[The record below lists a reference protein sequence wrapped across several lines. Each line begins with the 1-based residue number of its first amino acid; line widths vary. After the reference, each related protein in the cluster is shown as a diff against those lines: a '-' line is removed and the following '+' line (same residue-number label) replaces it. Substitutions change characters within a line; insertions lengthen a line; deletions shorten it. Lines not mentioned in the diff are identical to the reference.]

1 MYTKSYRETSITS
14 IQYKKDKHKDI
25 CVQLAHI
32 HDAPTRIFVRGELPL
47 GQAVAI
53 VGTRKPTVYGEEVA
67 YRMAFELAQAGLIIV
82 SGLAYGIDTI
92 AHRAAVAAG
101 GKTVAVLG
109 CGLDVCYP
117 AANKVLAEQIVQSG
131 GALVSEYEEG
141 TPPLK
146 YHFPARNRIIAGMS
160 LGVLVPE
167 ADARSG
173 SLITAHLALDENRV
187 VMAVP
192 GAITSARSE
201 GPNNLIRAGAV
212 PIHGVDD
219 VWTALGL
226 MKPENVRE
234 DQVTKYKVGTL
245 EHTILAA
252 LQVRAMSADGLAKLT
267 QRPIQQVIEIMSLL
281 ELTGEVTGVGT
292 GQWIAR

>member
-1 MYTKSYRETSITS
+1 
-14 IQYKKDKHKDI
+14 
-25 CVQLAHI
+25 
-32 HDAPTRIFVRGELPL
+32 
-47 GQAVAI
+47 
-53 VGTRKPTVYGEEVA
+53 
-67 YRMAFELAQAGLIIV
+67 MAFELAQAGLIIM

-101 GKTVAVLG
+101 GKTIAVLG

-117 AANKVLAEQIVQSG
+117 AANKVLAEQIIRSG
-131 GALVSEYEEG
+131 GALVSEYGEG

-146 YHFPARNRIIAGMS
+146 HHFPARNRIIAGMS
-160 LGVLVPE
+160 MGVLVPE

-192 GAITSARSE
+192 GAITNTRSE

-212 PIHGVDD
+212 PIHSVDD
-219 VWTALGL
+219 VWIALGL
-226 MKPENVRE
+226 MKPEATRNATVA
-234 DQVTKYKVGTL
+234 KYRAGTL
-245 EHTILAA
+245 EHTILSA
-252 LQVRAMSADGLAKLT
+252 LQVRAMSVDGLAELT
-267 QRPIQQVIEIMSLL
+267 QRPVQQVIEIMSLL